1 MMGSQKSFTILFRM
15 TLKTFMKSLKE
26 SKRLKYFCTSQR
38 QAIIKRLEKPNKDKK
53 YIADWRLISGLNFN
67 H

>member
-15 TLKTFMKSLKE
+15 TLKTFLKSLKE
-26 SKRLKYFCTSQR
+26 SKWLKYFCTSQR

-53 YIADWRLISGLNFN
+53 YIADWRPISGLNFN